1 MSKTKILN
9 EIKTLLGLQV
19 KLEAMKLENGTVLEA
34 EAFEPNQEVFIVNAE
49 DRVALPIG
57 EYILE
62 DKRILVVIE
71 EGIIA
76 EIKEAQSEE
85 EEEAPTDEAAPELE
99 ADVAPSPKKIV
110 KSVSEEMFFA
120 EIEKLKAEIA
130 ELKLSKEEPKIEVK
144 EVELSEDIKPI
155 KPNPESEIDKK
166 TVNLYSQNKS
176 KTVQDSVWAKIAKF
190 KN

>member
-34 EAFEPNQEVFIVNAE
+34 EAFEPSQEVFIVNAE

-76 EIKEAQSEE
+76 EIKEAQSE

-130 ELKLSKEEPKIEVK
+130 ELKLSKEEPKVEVK